1 MSAYIVAPET
11 IDRIVTYLDELQLR
25 HEWLYLEALRAAEVS
40 PGRPDTST
48 ALGQALYRL
57 NAAAVDHC
65 YGESDEAPAYHY
77 TYRRAS
83 PTQVY
88 KSLQCFLYQC
98 SEGDVPQHPLYQ
110 ALDRIQRKLAAD
122 IIARLPEYQA
132 AVWG

>member
-1 MSAYIVAPET
+1 MSTYIVAPET

-25 HEWLYLEALRAAEVS
+25 HEWLYLETLNAADVAVDQ
-40 PGRPDTST
+40 PNTLDL
-48 ALGQALYRL
+48 LGNALYRL
-57 NAAAVDHC
+57 NAAAVDHR
-65 YGESDEAPAYHY
+65 YGESDEAPAYRY

-98 SEGDVPQHPLYQ
+98 SEGDVPQHPLYR
-110 ALDRIQRKLAAD
+110 ALDRIRRRLAD
-122 IIARLPEYQA
+122 EIIARLPEYQA